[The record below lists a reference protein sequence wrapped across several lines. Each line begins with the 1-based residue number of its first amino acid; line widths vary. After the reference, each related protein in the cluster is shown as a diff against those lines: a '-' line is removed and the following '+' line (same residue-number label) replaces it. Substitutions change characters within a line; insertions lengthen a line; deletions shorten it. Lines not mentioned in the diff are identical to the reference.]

1 MDRYYWS
8 NRSNLNAFIENDNAT
23 LLLEKE
29 EFGTKSNPFKIPK
42 SLTICWDDD
51 TNAPSGEYPIT
62 EIIVNCK
69 EWHIF
74 IPKDIKNVTIKR
86 MQEYDKDIEFGTSQ
100 NSTFEVEETNKYL
113 KSSKVGSLYTKDGR
127 DMIHYH
133 SNDEVPISVENIRPE
148 AIYKPGESYKL
159 IIPLNCK
166 KLAEKAIQGEFET
179 LDFTGGI
186 EFIEPKA
193 LDNIDCKEFRINGLL
208 SNINAEGQEELCKWV
223 DGDRYFSKY
232 THNLFLAV
240 PNPSIS
246 KALETGFIELTEV
259 LPLREKL
266 RRHEDSCTIYIN
278 AYINERVK
286 SGDNIEKSNWGGL
299 PISIK
304 TDIIDNKDKDYSPYS
319 RTEITRIAFIRMTEY
334 EQIKEIFVH
343 EPVNRVMELI
353 KESFAKAKGQ

>member
-23 LLLEKE
+23 LILVKE
-29 EFGTKSNPFKIPK
+29 EFGTISDPFIIPK

-51 TNAPSGEYPIT
+51 TNAPTGEYPIT

-74 IPKDIKNVTIKR
+74 IPKDIKDVTINR
-86 MQEYDKDIEFGTSQ
+86 MPDDDNDIEFGTSK
-100 NSTFEVEETNKYL
+100 NSSFEVEESNENL
-113 KSSKVGSLYTKDGR
+113 KSSEHGSLYTKDGR
-127 DMIHYH
+127 VLIHYH
-133 SNDEVPISVENIRPE
+133 SNDEISMSVEEIRPE
-148 AIYKPGESYKL
+148 AIYKPGESYRL
-159 IIPLNCK
+159 IIPLKCK
-166 KLAEKAIQGEFET
+166 KLAEKAIQGEFGT

-223 DGDRYFSKY
+223 DEDRYFSKY

-240 PNPSIS
+240 PNPSIG

-286 SGDNIEKSNWGGL
+286 SDDNTEKSDWWGL
-299 PISIK
+299 PIAIK
-304 TDIIDNKDKDYSPYS
+304 ADRLDKNDSVYSPYS
-319 RTEITRIAFIRMTEY
+319 QTVITRIAFIRMTDY
-334 EQIKEIFVH
+334 EQIKEIFVR